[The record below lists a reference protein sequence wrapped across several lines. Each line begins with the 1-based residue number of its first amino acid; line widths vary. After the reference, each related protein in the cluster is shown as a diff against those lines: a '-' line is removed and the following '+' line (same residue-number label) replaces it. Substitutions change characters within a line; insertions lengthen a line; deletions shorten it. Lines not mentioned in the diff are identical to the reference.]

1 MDKLRDHRVFLQML
15 SKSNGKYRKALLTG
29 APPEIIHL
37 LSECALNILQGTI
50 TLTKEEKSK
59 LRPHKNELR
68 KIATT
73 RTSNRTKKKLIQKG
87 GMLNAL
93 LKPVLKAALPIV
105 VDQIVNSL

>member
-1 MDKLRDHRVFLQML
+1 MDKLRDHRVFLEML
-15 SKSNGKYRKALLTG
+15 SKSNNKYRKALLAG

-37 LSECALNILQGTI
+37 LSECALNILRGTI
-50 TLTKEEKSK
+50 ALTKEEKSR
-59 LRPHKNELR
+59 LRPHKNDLR
-68 KIATT
+68 KMASKV
-73 RTSNRTKKKLIQKG
+73 SNRTKKKIIQKG

>member
-15 SKSNGKYRKALLTG
+15 SKSKGKYRE

-73 RTSNRTKKKLIQKG
+73 KTANRTKKKLIQKG

>member
-1 MDKLRDHRVFLQML
+1 MDKLRDNRVFLEML
-15 SKSNGKYRKALLTG
+15 SKSNNKYRKALLSG

-37 LSECALNILQGTI
+37 LSECALNILKGTI

-59 LRPHKNELR
+59 LRPHKNALR
-68 KIATT
+68 KIATK
-73 RTSNRTKKKLIQKG
+73 RVSNRTKKKIIQKG

-105 VDQIVNSL
+105 VDQIIKSL